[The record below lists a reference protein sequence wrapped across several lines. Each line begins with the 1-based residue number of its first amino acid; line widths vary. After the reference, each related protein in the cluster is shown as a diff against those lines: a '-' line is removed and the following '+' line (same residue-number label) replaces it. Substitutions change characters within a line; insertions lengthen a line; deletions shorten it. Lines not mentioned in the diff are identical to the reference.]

1 MTRGIAG
8 GLAALLLAV
17 SLGAAVSGAAGAS
30 PELSAGPGEP
40 GPWGDAA
47 PERWIVGNE
56 TLENIVQ
63 DVGQRWRVLPGAR
76 LTIQNST
83 LRFQALPGGL
93 TGLVAEPGSEVRTVN
108 SVLQGAQPGAFLVH
122 LEGASLIE
130 GSRILGA
137 LRVVLQPRSVTDHGD
152 DALGP
157 HLEGQALGWRVL
169 RAHTAGIAKLARSTI
184 EAEGPGLVLGVPEQ
198 YQVLVPEPVAVPVPV
213 VVEKSTVRAAGPG
226 VVCYVTRQQPDPDA
240 TSLLAEALA
249 RKVPAGLT
257 FPDVQVEVREGPA
270 LHCPPQPTAYTLPRR
285 NVPAGAPPEL
295 GLLQPHLPAPPAPE
309 AVAGLGSVKWLG
321 GRIAGGGA
329 GVVVD
334 TPAQV
339 QLWGPRFEGLAGA
352 VRVAHEKASVE
363 LVNPS
368 GSGLAQGLEITAGAL
383 DVEGGVLAGS
393 GAGVGLRV
401 LGGSVFVQRL
411 ALQGFALGASLEAPA
426 DLISVRFR
434 DMPMCALVRSGAT
447 IDRAVFDRCGDGV
460 VLDRATGAAV
470 WGSSFVD
477 NLDPLRVESP
487 DAEVNPQ
494 HFDHF
499 VANNRVNGKP
509 LVYLFRAQSVN
520 RDGAGHVVIAHSSD
534 VRIGQLDLSA
544 GSYHVHASGNVL
556 IGALTNQQ
564 VTLLRRVDPALVHAL
579 SSVWM
584 GVRFELYP
592 GALKGPIG
600 SEQQS
605 SANDVDK
612 SWLLIEKIRSLNYEA
627 RFVRGFLFAPTDAF
641 LNWTGFSN
649 IQSLKTVAGCSCS
662 FLDSQGTR
670 MVRDHYWIEVMVG
683 PGLWLE
689 LDASFGQFTWKEMSS
704 PPNEHKNIIIQ
715 ELRSLLD
722 QTDAKGG
729 TAVRLPFLQGQASR
743 LNVTEPLLSAWME
756 EALSNPNATGRDIFG
771 GGLWRPVAPS
781 EEPIRSPVTRFA
793 EVPEAEKWS
802 IAVRLGST
810 GYVAPTASLYGKR
823 ISVASAPETEADD
836 LLVQDAGGLTKLSR
850 SSVKLRTDLLIEGQ
864 PVARVGRLHPG
875 DLLPLQIDAIA
886 PGGEVVMSHDS
897 PIYAG
902 GGYSVVLDIGRTPPD
917 LSFAETEKFNATL
930 RELETGVLSE
940 KTLDNIVLPFF
951 QIHGWY
957 YFSMVHIQ
965 KELAVHGV
973 GVFNQP
979 LVGAAV
985 LGLPLV
991 PALRN
996 GVETVAPLPPYIDV
1010 ASLRKAYARDGNQT
1024 KVGIYSFLS
1033 GLAGSQME
1041 GTLFTH
1047 AWGVDGISTV
1057 HLLQE
1062 AARVGQPLHFVAESN
1077 MESVLSR
1084 SGLPPEVRGAIREA
1098 VSSGRVVFVH
1108 DAPLSVGNWTGVG
1121 WSEFDLASASTSWFI
1136 FGSSRPLGSVLVGPR
1151 VLRGGLPADTVETIN
1166 DIATAIDTFGRA
1178 VVRTF
1183 GDAFGWA
1190 QTAGQALGIF
1200 KAVIFVAVDIYNLN
1214 SDPNTPVS
1222 QAACAGAIMAIV
1234 DVVVAAGPLLLGQ
1247 WIFPECFVYVTG
1259 VGVLVAGPFA
1269 LAAGVAF
1276 CALLI
1281 GIVSLII
1288 TLLGRQ
1294 VREKALQGAEILCRK
1309 LLS

>member
-76 LTIQNST
+76 LSIQNST
-83 LRFQALPGGL
+83 LRFQAVPAGL
-93 TGLVAEPGSEVRTVN
+93 TGLVAEPGSEVRVVN
-108 SVLQGAQPGAFLVH
+108 SVLESAQPGAFLVH

-157 HLEGQALGWRVL
+157 HLEGLALGWRVL

-198 YQVLVPEPVAVPVPV
+198 YQVLVPEPAAVPVPV

-257 FPDVQVEVREGPA
+257 FPDVQVEAREGPA

-368 GSGLAQGLEITAGAL
+368 GSGLAQGLEVTAGAL

-426 DLISVRFR
+426 DLVSVRFR

-487 DAEVNPQ
+487 DAEANPQ

-509 LVYLFRAQSVN
+509 LVYLFRAKGVN
-520 RDGAGHVVIAHSSD
+520 RDGAGHVVVAHSSD
-534 VRIGQLDLSA
+534 VRVGQVDISF
-544 GSYHVHASGNVL
+544 GNWHVYASDNVVL
-556 IGALTNQQ
+556 GPLTNQQ
-564 VTLLRRVDPALVHAL
+564 PLVLQRINPSLAQL
-579 SSVWM
+579 FRQIWLN
-584 GVRFELYP
+584 VRFEMYP
-592 GALKGPIG
+592 GALKGPLG
-600 SEQQS
+600 AEQQAA
-605 SANDVDK
+605 ANDLDQA
-612 SWLLIEKIRSLNYEA
+612 WLLAEKLQALGYSTRLSKGY
-627 RFVRGFLFAPTDAF
+627 LFTQPVAF
-641 LNWTGFSN
+641 LNWTGF
-649 IQSLKTVAGCSCS
+649 KTVAAVKGVTGCSCS
-662 FLDSQGTR
+662 ILETSPPTI
-670 MVRDHYWIEVMVG
+670 VRDHTWLELKIE
-683 PGLWLE
+683 PGVWLE
-689 LDASFGQFTWKEMSS
+689 LDPSFVQYDWTPAWS
-704 PPNEHKNIIIQ
+704 PPKGTLPDVTTWLPAIGSDGAATVPYGQ
-715 ELRSLLD
+715 VDLD
-722 QTDAKGG
+722 FNNLISSVREQVGSIEGIEQSALPLTGG
-729 TAVRLPFLQGQASR
+729 PQPRLVER
-743 LNVTEPLLSAWME
+743 N
-756 EALSNPNATGRDIFG
+756 
-771 GGLWRPVAPS
+771 
-781 EEPIRSPVTRFA
+781 EEPRR
-793 EVPEAEKWS
+793 
-802 IAVRLGST
+802 
-810 GYVAPTASLYGKR
+810 
-823 ISVASAPETEADD
+823 
-836 LLVQDAGGLTKLSR
+836 
-850 SSVKLRTDLLIEGQ
+850 Q
-864 PVARVGRLHPG
+864 PVARYH
-875 DLLPLQIDAIA
+875 QIPEADKWTVTVNSFDPAIKA
-886 PGGEVVMSHDS
+886 PGGMQFQATTADLYAKRVSIIGASATEADQQILEANGGLLGLDRRSVRLVNELWVGGQLAARHDK
-897 PIYAG
+897 PLFPG
-902 GGYSVVLDIGRTPPD
+902 DKMGLSVVVNLPGGERALNYANTLHTGGVYAVVIDVGRTPIELP
-917 LSFAETEKFNATL
+917 LK
-930 RELETGVLSE
+930 ELETYNESLTRALGGAQPSKEELS
-940 KTLDNIVLPFF
+940 TPLMQV
-951 QIHGWY
+951 QGWY
-957 YFSMVHIQ
+957 YFANVHFARGAL
-965 KELAVHGV
+965 LASVYD
-973 GVFNQP
+973 QP
-979 LVGAAV
+979 LVGLALTGFQLTPV
-985 LGLPLV
+985 L
-991 PALRN
+991 N
-996 GVETVAPLPPYIDV
+996 GTREEVLPLPPFIDV
-1010 ASLRKAYARDGNQT
+1010 RSVMNAYPRDGNVT
-1024 KVGIYSFLS
+1024 RGRAYDFLS
-1033 GLAGSQME
+1033 GAIASLWE
-1041 GTLFTH
+1041 GHIFTMIYN
-1047 AWGVDGISTV
+1047 ATGVSTASALGV
-1057 HLLQE
+1057 ATQE
-1062 AARVGQPLHFVAESN
+1062 GQPIYTIDDASRDLLSKTNLTAEAKEAILSAV
-1077 MESVLSR
+1077 EQGRSV
-1084 SGLPPEVRGAIREA
+1084 V
-1098 VSSGRVVFVH
+1098 VH
-1108 DAPLSVGNWTGVG
+1108 DAPLNIGTWTGIAWIEVEPQTG
-1121 WSEFDLASASTSWFI
+1121 ASAWMILGAAEPPLGTGTVEVFLLAGGSAAGPRDGFDVIGTLEKVLIALNIAGAKLVSSAGQNVVLAVVSLASQILSI
-1136 FGSSRPLGSVLVGPR
+1136 ENDYHRLGTHNVPR
-1151 VLRGGLPADTVETIN
+1151 
-1166 DIATAIDTFGRA
+1166 
-1178 VVRTF
+1178 
-1183 GDAFGWA
+1183 
-1190 QTAGQALGIF
+1190 
-1200 KAVIFVAVDIYNLN
+1200 KAVIDLAFADALFIAWWGALTVLAAVTCFSGIGL
-1214 SDPNTPVS
+1214 PI
-1222 QAACAGAIMAIV
+1222 CAIM
-1234 DVVVAAGPLLLGQ
+1234 
-1247 WIFPECFVYVTG
+1247 T
-1259 VGVLVAGPFA
+1259 A
-1269 LAAGVAF
+1269 LAAVISYLYSKWHTRVTDG
-1276 CALLI
+1276 LI
-1281 GIVSLII
+1281 EEARRRAATG
-1288 TLLGRQ
+1288 TG
-1294 VREKALQGAEILCRK
+1294 
-1309 LLS
+1309 